1 MKLTAKRLNGT
12 DFLTLAMA
20 YDPEKIRLTKNWVV
34 NRVLNTIL
42 AIRKGEI

>member
-20 YDPEKIRLTKNWVV
+20 YDPEKIQ
-34 NRVLNTIL
+34 L
-42 AIRKGEI
+42 AKKLGGGG